1 MVDATAPAPPQTEQS
16 SPFDARYRGF
26 ALAILLGAYILSF
39 LDRQVVTILAEPIK
53 QDLGLADW
61 QLGMLTGLAFAV
73 FYTTLGI
80 PIARLAERFSRPWII
95 AACMAI
101 WSLFTVLSG
110 RAQNFPQMLLARMGV
125 GIGEAGCNP
134 CAHSLIADYT
144 PKEKRA
150 SALAFYSLGIPIGS
164 LLGLVMGG
172 LIADAY
178 GWRVAFFVA
187 GAPGLVLA
195 LVAGI
200 FLKEPRQHLT
210 ATAASQAEAAPPLS
224 EALRVL
230 AAKPTFWLK
239 ATAAGM
245 MAFVGYGQG
254 AFNAPFYMRIHG
266 EALTTLAAGYGL
278 KPAGFLG
285 LALGLIGGAA
295 GMVGTLLGGYFADI
309 AAKRDARGYAVV
321 PALAAVACLP
331 AYYFIY
337 TVEDPMLALWLN
349 AIPSVLGT
357 LWYGPVFATAQSV
370 VPAHTRATAAALLL
384 LVLNLIGLG
393 LGPLFVGLLS
403 DGLSGMGGLGQA
415 EGLRWSLILTSLIG
429 LVGAALFWLARKTIV
444 RDLVS

>member
-1 MVDATAPAPPQTEQS
+1 MVDAVAPAAIPVETRT
-16 SPFDARYRGF
+16 PFDARYRAF
-26 ALAILLGAYILSF
+26 ALSILLGAYILSF
-39 LDRQVVTILAEPIK
+39 LDRQVVSILAEPIK

-61 QLGMLTGLAFAV
+61 QLGMLTGLAFAL

-95 AACMAI
+95 AGCMAL

-110 RAQNFPQMLLARMGV
+110 RAQTFPQMLVARMGV
-125 GIGEAGCNP
+125 GFGEAGCNP

-150 SALAFYSLGIPIGS
+150 SALATYSLGIPIGS

-178 GWRVAFFVA
+178 GWRAAFLVA

-200 FLKEPRQHLT
+200 FLKEPRKHMAAI
-210 ATAASQAEAAPPLS
+210 ATTQVEAAPPLS
-224 EALRVL
+224 AALKVL
-230 AAKPTFWLK
+230 AGKPTFWLM
-239 ATAAGM
+239 AVAAGI

-254 AFNAPFYMRIHG
+254 AFNAAFFLRLHG
-266 EALTTLAAGYGL
+266 DQLAALAAPFGL
-278 KPAGFLG
+278 KSAGFLG

-295 GMVGTLLGGYFADI
+295 GIIGTLLGGWFADI
-309 AAKRDARGYAVV
+309 AARKDARGYAVV
-321 PALAAVACLP
+321 PAAAAVLALP
-331 AYYFIY
+331 SYYFIY
-337 TVEDPMLALWLN
+337 TVADPMTALWLN
-349 AIPSVLGT
+349 IIPSVLGS

-393 LGPLFVGLLS
+393 LGPLFVGALS
-403 DGLSGMGGLGQA
+403 DGLSNLAHFGPS
-415 EGLRWSLILTSLIG
+415 EGLRWALVLTSLFT
-429 LVGAALFWLARKTIV
+429 LLSAAIFWMARKTMV

>member
-1 MVDATAPAPPQTEQS
+1 MVDAATPVAPAAEEA
-16 SPFDARYRGF
+16 SPFNARYRAF

-39 LDRQVVTILAEPIK
+39 LDRQIVSILAEPIK
-53 QDLGLADW
+53 QDLDLADW
-61 QLGMLTGLAFAV
+61 QLGRLTGLAFAL

-95 AACMAI
+95 AASMAL
-101 WSLFTVLSG
+101 WSGFTILSG
-110 RAQNFPQMLLARMGV
+110 RAQTFPQMLIARMGV
-125 GIGEAGCNP
+125 GFGEAGCNP

-150 SALAFYSLGIPIGS
+150 SALATYSLGIPIGT

-187 GAPGLVLA
+187 GAPGLALA
-195 LVAGI
+195 LVAG
-200 FLKEPRQHLT
+200 FCLKEPRKYMSAL
-210 ATAASQAEAAPPLS
+210 ATSQAEAAPPLS
-224 EALRVL
+224 AAFKVL
-230 AAKPTFWLK
+230 GGKPTFWLM
-239 ATAAGM
+239 AVGAGL

-254 AFNAPFYMRIHG
+254 AFNAAFFMRLHG
-266 EALTTLAAGYGL
+266 DELALLAAPYGL
-278 KPAGFLG
+278 KSTGFLG

-295 GMVGTLLGGYFADI
+295 GIVGTLLGGWFADI
-309 AAKRDARGYAVV
+309 AARRDARGYAVV
-321 PALAAVACLP
+321 PALAAVLALP
-331 AYYFIY
+331 SYYFIY
-337 TVEDPMLALWLN
+337 TVENPMTALWLTI
-349 AIPSVLGT
+349 IPSILGS

-393 LGPLFVGLLS
+393 FGPLFVGLLS
-403 DGLSGMGGLGQA
+403 DALATLGGLGAA
-415 EGLRWSLILTSLIG
+415 EGLRWSMVLTSLFT
-429 LVGAALFWLARKTIV
+429 LASAAVFWIARKTMV